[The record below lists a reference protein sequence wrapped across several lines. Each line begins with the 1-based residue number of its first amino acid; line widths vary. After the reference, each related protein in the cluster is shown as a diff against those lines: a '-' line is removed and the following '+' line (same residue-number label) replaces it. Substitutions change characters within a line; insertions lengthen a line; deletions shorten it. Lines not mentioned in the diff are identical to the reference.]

1 MSGATTTTGTPAFI
15 KGLELSRLF
24 FREAVGPILDEDF
37 PGLRYAA
44 ALLGTGSE
52 VLGFDTEMSAD
63 HGWGPRL
70 DLFYAEEDYDKA
82 DAVSDALA
90 RRLPHRF
97 RGYPT
102 SFAEPDP
109 TDNGVQHLIQKDAG
123 PVRHKIEPMT
133 VRGFFLGYLA
143 FDIEGDIEPADWL
156 TFPEQK
162 LRTITSGEVFHD
174 AIGLEEVRR
183 RFSYYPR
190 DVWLYQLASAWARV
204 GQEEHLMGR
213 AGHAGDELG
222 SALIGARLVRDLM
235 RLCFLMER
243 AYAPYP
249 KWFGTAF
256 DRLECAPA
264 ISPHLRAA
272 LASTTWQERES
283 HLVPAYEIVAAKH
296 NALGLTEPLPDRVRD
311 FFGRPFRV
319 IELHGF
325 SNSLLK
331 LIADERVRRIAA
343 RRPVGGIDTF
353 SDSTDLVSHAAWR
366 PTLRKLYE

>member
-1 MSGATTTTGTPAFI
+1 MPEFI

-24 FREAVGPILDEDF
+24 YEEAVRPVLASEF
-37 PGLRYAA
+37 PSLRHAA

-52 VLGFDTEMSAD
+52 VLGFDDETSAD

-70 DLFYAEEDYDKA
+70 DLFLDSADFA
-82 DAVSDALA
+82 AAGDAVSETL
-90 RRLPHRF
+90 RRKLPHSV

-102 SFAEPDP
+102 SFTEPDP
-109 TDNGVQHLIQKDAG
+109 DDNGVQHLDARDSG
-123 PVRHKIEPMT
+123 PVNHRVALMT
-133 VRGFFLGYLA
+133 PGGFFKNYLA
-143 FDIEGDIEPADWL
+143 FDVAREIEPADWL

-162 LRTITSGEVFHD
+162 LRTVAAGAVFHD
-174 AIGLEEVRR
+174 GVGLEDLRR
-183 RFSYYPR
+183 RFAYYPR

-213 AGHAGDELG
+213 AGSVGDEIG

-256 DRLECAPA
+256 RRLACADEV
-264 ISPHLRAA
+264 SPHLAGA
-272 LASTTWQERES
+272 LAAADWRGREE
-283 HLVPAYEIVAAKH
+283 HLARAYRVVARMH
-296 NALGLTEPLPDRVRD
+296 NALGVTDPLPTEPRR

-325 SNSLLK
+325 SAALLSRVE
-331 LIADERVRRIAA
+331 DGRVRRIAA
-343 RRPVGGIDTF
+343 RRPVGGIDVF
-353 SDSTDLVSHAAWR
+353 SDSTDLVSHASWR
-366 PTLRKLYE
+366 ETLRKLYE